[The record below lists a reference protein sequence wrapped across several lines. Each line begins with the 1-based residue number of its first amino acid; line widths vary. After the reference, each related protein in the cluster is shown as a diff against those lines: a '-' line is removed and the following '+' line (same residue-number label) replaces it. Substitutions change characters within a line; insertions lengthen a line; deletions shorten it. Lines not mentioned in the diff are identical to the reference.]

1 MEEGRAGA
9 RHERIVR
16 KCRCRTDRGSSEGG
30 GGSMSSKVESAA
42 ALAQNSKSTGS
53 ICAIIPFLF
62 KKVGWASV
70 GHAEDCAF
78 LRSSFGEGG
87 REEGGEGGE
96 RGKGRGREG
105 REEGGRRGEGR
116 GKRETACAL

>member
-16 KCRCRTDRGSSEGG
+16 KCRCRTGRGSSEGG

-70 GHAEDCAF
+70 DCAF
-78 LRSSFGEGG
+78 LRLYRVNRWAGAG
-87 REEGGEGGE
+87 
-96 RGKGRGREG
+96 
-105 REEGGRRGEGR
+105 
-116 GKRETACAL
+116 CH